1 MLYYCQNLA
10 VVCSAIMS
18 RTERLFDLIQILR
31 RHRLPVSG
39 KNLAE
44 ELGISLRTLYRDIGT
59 LQCLGAPIEGE
70 PGIGYVLKP
79 GFVLPP
85 LMFADD
91 EIEAMVLGARWVA
104 QRADTQLKLAAQNV
118 LAKISA
124 ILPNELK
131 RQLETSGLLVPP
143 GKCVESKDSDL
154 ILIRKAIRLER
165 KVELKYQ
172 DLQDNHSTRILWPI
186 AIGFFD
192 EVRLMVA
199 WCELRQDFRHF
210 RTDRI
215 LRLSITDQKYPER
228 RQSLLKKW
236 RTIHNISQ
244 SY

>member
-1 MLYYCQNLA
+1 
-10 VVCSAIMS
+10 MS

-39 KNLAE
+39 KSLSE
-44 ELGISLRTLYRDIGT
+44 ELGISLRTLYRDIVT
-59 LQCLGAPIEGE
+59 LQSFGAPIEGE

-79 GFVLPP
+79 GFMLPP
-85 LMFADD
+85 LMFSDD
-91 EIEAMVLGARWVA
+91 EIEAMVLGARWVV

-124 ILPNELK
+124 ILPDELK

-143 GKCVESKDSDL
+143 GKCIESKDVDL

-165 KVELKYQ
+165 KVELEYQ
-172 DLQDNHSTRILWPI
+172 DLQNNYSLRILWPV

-192 EVRLMVA
+192 ELRLMVA

-236 RTIHNISQ
+236 RTIHHISQ
-244 SY
+244 AY

>member
-1 MLYYCQNLA
+1 
-10 VVCSAIMS
+10 MS

-44 ELGISLRTLYRDIGT
+44 ESGVSLRTLYRDIAT

-70 PGIGYVLKP
+70 PGIGYVLKS

-104 QRADTQLKLAAQNV
+104 QRADTQLQLAAQNV

-124 ILPNELK
+124 ILPDELK
-131 RQLETSGLLVPP
+131 HQLETSGLLVPP
-143 GKCVESKDSDL
+143 GKHAEGKDIDL

-165 KVELKYQ
+165 KIELKYQ
-172 DLQDNHSTRILWPI
+172 DLQNNHSTRILWPI

-210 RTDRI
+210 RADRI
-215 LRLSITDQKYPER
+215 LCLSITDQKYPER

-236 RTIHNISQ
+236 RTIHNIPQ